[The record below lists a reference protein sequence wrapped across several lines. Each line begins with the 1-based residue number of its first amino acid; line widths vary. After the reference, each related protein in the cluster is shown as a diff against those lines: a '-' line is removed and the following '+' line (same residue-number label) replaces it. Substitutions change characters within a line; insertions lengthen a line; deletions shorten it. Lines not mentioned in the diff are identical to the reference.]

1 MVGTCRYTA
10 SMVIWVMS
18 TTQEKGV
25 VVPKTYESYIRGAVE
40 SDARGCEQD
49 LEETWFSGYEY
60 MFPFLSCSYN
70 KETMDGWV
78 EKWEES
84 HVPTHVCD
92 DAEFFKI
99 RITDALR
106 DPEEFLVADRFII
119 KRIQR
124 SFSQLCEKCQKRA
137 KDQNIWVYM
146 LSAVLPG
153 RERKNKCKEHSLRYY
168 ATGCATGRRR
178 ARQEEERR
186 SFYEAEFGTRTPQW
200 PRERQWWV
208 VSDRAMDED
217 IAGNAK
223 ATVAY
228 IVQQRKGEIRVIVD
242 IGYINDEG
250 DFVSTEV
257 KSVEQYWLLRNY
269 TLYYRSWD
277 DIDLEKLKAAALT
290 EV

>member
-1 MVGTCRYTA
+1 
-10 SMVIWVMS
+10 
-18 TTQEKGV
+18 
-25 VVPKTYESYIRGAVE
+25 
-40 SDARGCEQD
+40 
-49 LEETWFSGYEY
+49 
-60 MFPFLSCSYN
+60 
-70 KETMDGWV
+70 
-78 EKWEES
+78 
-84 HVPTHVCD
+84 
-92 DAEFFKI
+92 
-99 RITDALR
+99 
-106 DPEEFLVADRFII
+106 
-119 KRIQR
+119 
-124 SFSQLCEKCQKRA
+124 
-137 KDQNIWVYM
+137 M

-168 ATGCATGRRR
+168 AIGCASGRRR

-217 IAGNAK
+217 IVGNAK

-269 TLYYRSWD
+269 ILYYKSWD

-290 EV
+290 EA